1 MPASTRARETVTGAG
16 MARQRGFTLVEL
28 MVVVVIVATMLGIG
42 VPLFQTFILDQRLQA
57 TSSDLRIGLTLARSE
72 AVKRNRIIEL
82 EPYPDGWAD
91 GWTIPNP
98 VAGEPDILN
107 HVNPG
112 ENVVITGPASVQF
125 SPMGRLIGALPEF
138 EIQVGD
144 ASDGALRCMQPQ
156 LDGRIISTKG
166 ACP

>member
-1 MPASTRARETVTGAG
+1 MITVAADSDAAVVRV
-16 MARQRGFTLVEL
+16 ARQRGFTLVEL
-28 MVVVVIVATMLGIG
+28 MVVVVIISTMLGIG
-42 VPLFQTFILDQRLQA
+42 IPLFNTFILDQRLRA
-57 TSSDLRIGLTLARSE
+57 TSSELRIGLTLARSE

-82 EPYPDGWAD
+82 EPYAGGWAE

-98 VAGEPDILN
+98 VDGDPDILN

-112 ENVVITGPASVQF
+112 ENVAITGPDEVQF
-125 SPMGRLIGALPEF
+125 NPMGRLIGAAPEF
-138 EIQVGD
+138 EIQVGE
-144 ASDGALRCMQPQ
+144 ASDGALACMQLQ

>member
-1 MPASTRARETVTGAG
+1 MISETASKRAQVAAPG
-16 MARQRGFTLVEL
+16 RQHGFTLVEL
-28 MVVVVIVATMLGIG
+28 MVVVVIISSLLGIG
-42 VPLFQTFILDQRLQA
+42 VPLFQQFMLDQRLRA

-72 AVKRNRIIEL
+72 AVKRNRIIDF
-82 EPYPDGWAD
+82 EPYAAGWAE

-98 VAGEPDILN
+98 VDGEPDILN

-112 ENVVITGPASVQF
+112 QNVAISGPAGVQF
-125 SPMGRLIGALPEF
+125 SPMGRLVGDPPEF

-144 ASDGALRCMQPQ
+144 ASDGALACMQPQ
-156 LDGRIISTKG
+156 PDGRIESIKG